1 MASGYL
7 GKISAVVSANT
18 AGYVRSLNE
27 AAKETKS
34 FAKAVQSDISR
45 ASNEAKRAFDSM
57 YTPLQRVQRALQ
69 AASSQKLSFKGFD
82 GGIKTI
88 EQLKRSVA
96 SIQKNTAIAIKVTGK
111 DSITQLRQEFDS
123 LGSDMQQK
131 LVSEFNVDNIQQV
144 KRILDSIRGD
154 KAIQATFEVIGV
166 QTIDQ
171 LKERIDRLDERE
183 IQVVLNAVNQGAFER
198 AKTELEQLKSVA
210 DQLAKPL
217 GDVAKQFSKLGVN
230 VQASFIPALAK
241 FRMKSQGWNERFAL
255 EQLSERLQSIR
266 GKSPEVTASMGR
278 LSRQQT

>member
-88 EQLKRSVA
+88 EQLKRERCFYSEEYSHCNQGNGQRLDYPVA
-96 SIQKNTAIAIKVTGK
+96 SRV
-111 DSITQLRQEFDS
+111 
-123 LGSDMQQK
+123 
-131 LVSEFNVDNIQQV
+131 
-144 KRILDSIRGD
+144 
-154 KAIQATFEVIGV
+154 
-166 QTIDQ
+166 
-171 LKERIDRLDERE
+171 
-183 IQVVLNAVNQGAFER
+183 
-198 AKTELEQLKSVA
+198 
-210 DQLAKPL
+210 
-217 GDVAKQFSKLGVN
+217 
-230 VQASFIPALAK
+230 
-241 FRMKSQGWNERFAL
+241 
-255 EQLSERLQSIR
+255 
-266 GKSPEVTASMGR
+266 
-278 LSRQQT
+278 